1 MKKNLIGILV
11 IFLGIL
17 LSVFVIIKG
26 LKQNQKTVP
35 GSELYEASF
44 YQQLEGGRVQCQLC
58 PNRCILANKQRGL
71 CQARENQNGRLYSL
85 VYGKVS
91 TVNVDPIEKKPF
103 YHFLPG
109 SKAYSLATTGCNLD
123 CQYCQNW
130 DIAHRQPEDVQSH
143 QMTPQKV
150 VDEALKSGAEVIAFT
165 YNEPVVW
172 YEFMLDIAKLAKE
185 KGLKTMIVTSGY
197 IDQEPLKSLLPY
209 LDAVKIDFKSINQ
222 QTYQDLI
229 KGNLQP
235 VLDSIKT
242 VHQSGKWLE
251 LVHLVVPGW
260 TDNLGE
266 IRQLCQWIE
275 DNLGQD
281 VPLHLSRFY
290 PNYKLLNLP
299 PTPEKTLKD
308 ARKIC
313 LDLGL
318 KYVYTGNID
327 DPEGNTTYCPDNHQP
342 VIKRRGY
349 FIEEQLVDD
358 SGKAP
363 NCSTKIPGVW
373 KK

>member
-1 MKKNLIGILV
+1 MKKQYLGLIVIILG
-11 IFLGIL
+11 FF
-17 LSVFVIIKG
+17 LSVFIVKKSISQKG
-26 LKQNQKTVP
+26 KFP
-35 GSELYEASF
+35 SESLNEALF

-58 PNRCILANKQRGL
+58 PNRCLLAKGQRGI
-71 CQARENQNGRLYSL
+71 CGARENQNGKLVSL

-91 TVNVDPIEKKPF
+91 TVHVDPIEKKPF

-109 SKAYSLATTGCNLD
+109 SKAYSLATSGCNLD

-130 DIAHRQPEDVQSH
+130 DIAHRLPEDVQTTK
-143 QMTPQKV
+143 MTPEQV
-150 VDEALKSGAEVIAFT
+150 VEEALKSGAEVVAFT
-165 YNEPVVW
+165 YNEPIIW

-185 KGLKTMIVTSGY
+185 KGLKTVIVTSGY
-197 IDQEPLKSLLPY
+197 INQEPLKQLLPY

-229 KGNLQP
+229 RGNLQP

-260 TDNLGE
+260 TDNLEE
-266 IRQLCQWIE
+266 IKKLCQWTL
-275 DNLGQD
+275 DNVGPD

-327 DPEGNTTYCPDNHQP
+327 DPEGSTTYCPDNQKS
-342 VIKRRGY
+342 VLVRRGY
-349 FIEEQLVDD
+349 FIEENLID
-358 SGKAP
+358 SSGNSP
-363 NCSTKIPGVW
+363 NCSTKIPGIW
-373 KK
+373 QK